1 MTRALLLVLALA
13 LAGCA
18 VLPNGRIVSTG
29 PRLVNS
35 SPWN

>member
-1 MTRALLLVLALA
+1 MTRALLLTLALA

-18 VLPNGRIVSTG
+18 VLPSGRVVSAT
-29 PRLVNS
+29 PRFVNS